1 MPDAAR
7 RETAPA
13 WCGRTMLV
21 LVAVLAAACRS
32 AGPKAAPSAPPP
44 LPDLLRSY
52 EGAGRLL
59 RARGDV
65 PSLTLKAGERLV
77 GECDVAVRVRSVA
90 FDKGTARFAL
100 DTLGTPK
107 VGERAGKCKRI
118 EPALQLVLTGLPDGA
133 PTPLTT
139 ARIDEVLQ
147 TSEDYLRANGTTFD
161 LAPGEAPGEVAS
173 LLPDADTGERRL
185 ARAVVTWPRLL
196 LSVEPIYR
204 DPAKRV
210 SYQGLIEVE
219 AVVGTDGRLY
229 RPRVRTP
236 LGDAHESA
244 VLRALPFWRFLPAGR
259 ADSAVAARIPLKLAF
274 RVY

>member
-1 MPDAAR
+1 MRDGAR
-7 RETAPA
+7 REIAPA
-13 WCGRTMLV
+13 RCGRTMFVV
-21 LVAVLAAACRS
+21 LAVLAAACRS
-32 AGPKAAPSAPPP
+32 AGPQAAPSAPSPP
-44 LPDLLRSY
+44 PDLLRSY

-65 PSLTLKAGERLV
+65 RLLTLKAGERLV

-100 DTLGTPK
+100 DTLGMPK
-107 VGERAGKCKRI
+107 VGERVSKCRRI
-118 EPALQLVLTGLPDGA
+118 EPAIQLVLTGLPAGA
-133 PTPLTT
+133 PTPATS
-139 ARIDEVLQ
+139 ARIDELLQ
-147 TSEDYLRANGTTFD
+147 TPEDYLRANGTTFD
-161 LAPGEAPGEVAS
+161 LAPGEPPGEVAS
-173 LLPDADTGERRL
+173 QLPDADTGERRL
-185 ARAVVTWPRLL
+185 ARAVVSWPRLL
-196 LSVEPIYR
+196 LSVEPTYR

-236 LGDAHESA
+236 LGDTHESA
-244 VLRALPFWRFLPAGR
+244 VLKALPFWRFLPAGR
-259 ADSAVAARIPLKLAF
+259 ADSAVAARIPLKLVF